1 VCIDETVQLDIN
13 KISGI
18 LAGSQLPKSVT
29 AECYEWIKEIADVL
43 LSSPAIL
50 SAAHPA

>member
-13 KISGI
+13 KSSGI
-18 LAGSQLPKSVT
+18 LAGSQLPKRAT
-29 AECYEWIKEIADVL
+29 AKGYEWIKELADVL

-50 SAAHPA
+50 SAAHLA